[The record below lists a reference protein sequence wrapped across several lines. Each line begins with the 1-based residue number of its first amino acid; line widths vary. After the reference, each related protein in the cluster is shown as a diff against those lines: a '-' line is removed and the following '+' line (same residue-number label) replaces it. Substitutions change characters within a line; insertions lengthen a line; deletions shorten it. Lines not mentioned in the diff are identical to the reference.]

1 MYDVNWE
8 ELEKKNIKPP
18 VDLFYNKLE
27 NEILINNNKGD
38 LDKGKNKNNNDNNM
52 NVNNGLDDNKV
63 KNFTF
68 VRPNSLYDNKN

>member
-1 MYDVNWE
+1 M
-8 ELEKKNIKPP
+8 
-18 VDLFYNKLE
+18 
-27 NEILINNNKGD
+27 
-38 LDKGKNKNNNDNNM
+38 DKGKNKNNNDNNI